1 MYGSRMQ
8 LSRAQLDGNLD
19 QLAAD
24 LPGLVDAMGSS
35 RALDAFRTRADE
47 VLASI
52 RSEENRLYARRRID
66 AMLRE
71 HGLGD
76 EQIRR

>member
-1 MYGSRMQ
+1 MQ

-24 LPGLVDAMGSS
+24 LPGLVGNPD
-35 RALDAFRTRADE
+35 RANALATFHERADDI
-47 VLASI
+47 LRST
-52 RSEENRLYARRRID
+52 RSEEDRRHAQHRID

-71 HGLGD
+71 HGLDAG
-76 EQIRR
+76 RGAASG

>member
-1 MYGSRMQ
+1 MQ

-24 LPGLVDAMGSS
+24 LPGLVESCGGSQ
-35 RALDAFRTRADE
+35 ALAQFRTRAADI
-47 VLASI
+47 LGST
-52 RSEENRLYARRRID
+52 RSSEDRRHAQQRID

-71 HGLGD
+71 HGLAD
-76 EQIRR
+76 RADRLR